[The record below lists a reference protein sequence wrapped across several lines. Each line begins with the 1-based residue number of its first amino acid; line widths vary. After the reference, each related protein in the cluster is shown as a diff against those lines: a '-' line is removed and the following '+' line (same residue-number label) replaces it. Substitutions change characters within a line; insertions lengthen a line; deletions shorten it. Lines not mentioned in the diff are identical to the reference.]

1 MQIPGWLQ
9 TNSVPSSVAAGCH
22 GTVHAVPTRS
32 PQTIWNQHGQYRQF
46 PTICPVLFCNDF
58 SIPLSWAN
66 NYSPHAKIMTN
77 TKKIHMRTGRNPILT
92 KPSYISVILF
102 SSLKRIN
109 IKYFFLD
116 NQPLL

>member
-66 NYSPHAKIMTN
+66 NYSQHAKSMTN
-77 TKKIHMRTGRNPILT
+77 TKKNSYENRKKPYSDKTFIHFCNSIF
-92 KPSYISVILF
+92 F
-102 SSLKRIN
+102 S
-109 IKYFFLD
+109 
-116 NQPLL
+116 QMH